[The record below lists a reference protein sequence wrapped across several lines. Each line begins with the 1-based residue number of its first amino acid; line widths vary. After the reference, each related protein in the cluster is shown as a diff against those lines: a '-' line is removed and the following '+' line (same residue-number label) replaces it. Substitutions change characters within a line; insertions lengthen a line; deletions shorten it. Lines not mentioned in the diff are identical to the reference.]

1 MTTPAKINHL
11 FSQVSSTYQHQH
23 KSVRPGPALVTN
35 DVYLKWSL
43 IEPKSL
49 PITPVQIDEAQEFLL
64 EELSTG
70 CLKLTNEVG
79 FVVQHRCA
87 KVLILYVCTWRG
99 DNEVWETLYHAP
111 VEPWAS
117 EPDTGYK
124 VTQRE
129 NTSPTFC
136 VWVLPTVL
144 HEQSAWIKYLES
156 SRDRLAQEAYLCDQ
170 LTGQV

>member
-23 KSVRPGPALVTN
+23 KLVRPGPALATN

-43 IEPKSL
+43 IEPESI
-49 PITPVQIDEAQEFLL
+49 PITPAQVNEAQAFVL

-70 CLKLTNEVG
+70 RLKLHNEVG

-99 DNEVWETLYHAP
+99 DNEVWETLYHAVVAP
-111 VEPWAS
+111 EAR
-117 EPDTGYK
+117 YR

-136 VWVLPTVL
+136 VWVLPAVL
-144 HEQSAWIKYLES
+144 HEQRAWVKYLES
-156 SRDRLAQEAYLCDQ
+156 SRDLVAQEAYLRDQ